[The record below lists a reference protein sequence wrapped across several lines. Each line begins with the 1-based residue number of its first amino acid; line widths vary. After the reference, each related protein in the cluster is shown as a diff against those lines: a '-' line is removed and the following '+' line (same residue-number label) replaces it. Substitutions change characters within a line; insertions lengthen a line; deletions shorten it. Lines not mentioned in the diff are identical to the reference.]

1 MLKVLLKKQIT
12 EVFKSYFYD
21 AKKNKMRSK
30 AAIAGWIIFFFLIM
44 VGMLGGIFTFL
55 SLTLCKGLVPAGL
68 GWLYFLV
75 MGGIAILLGA
85 FGSVFNTYSGLY
97 LARDNDLLLSMP
109 IPAGTII
116 ASRLMNVY
124 LMGAMYSAVV
134 FIPALA
140 VYTIVAGAAV
150 LRLACGVIQ
159 FLIITVIVLL
169 LSCVLGWVVAKIS
182 LRLKNKS
189 LVTVL
194 VSLLFIGGYY
204 FFYFRASDMIS
215 DMILNAAVYGE
226 KIKGSA
232 YGLYLFGRIGEGD
245 LAAAAVFAGGTAVI
259 SALVW
264 LVLSRSFL
272 NIVTSGGSAEKAR
285 YVEKPVKEKSVFGAL
300 LGKELGRFVSSS
312 SYMLNCGL
320 GILLIPACGVLLLVK
335 GSVIVGTLDEVF
347 SARTGT
353 AEILICTLLCG
364 LAAMNDMAA
373 PSVSLEGKSLWI
385 PQSLPV
391 FSGMILRAKAA
402 MQLILTAPVMLFAVI
417 CAVTITGSSAA
428 VKLLICLMP
437 LIYTGFN
444 AVFGTFLGIRMP
456 ILNWTDETAPI
467 KQGAAVMIALF
478 GNWFII
484 VVFAVLYLWVGYT
497 IGIVAYLAA
506 WTALFALAGV
516 FLLHWLDTCGSRK
529 FAELP

>member
-1 MLKVLLKKQIT
+1 M
-12 EVFKSYFYD
+12 
-21 AKKNKMRSK
+21 
-30 AAIAGWIIFFFLIM
+30 
-44 VGMLGGIFTFL
+44 
-55 SLTLCKGLVPAGL
+55 
-68 GWLYFLV
+68 
-75 MGGIAILLGA
+75 
-85 FGSVFNTYSGLY
+85 
-97 LARDNDLLLSMP
+97 
-109 IPAGTII
+109 
-116 ASRLMNVY
+116 
-124 LMGAMYSAVV
+124 
-134 FIPALA
+134 
-140 VYTIVAGAAV
+140 
-150 LRLACGVIQ
+150 
-159 FLIITVIVLL
+159 
-169 LSCVLGWVVAKIS
+169 
-182 LRLKNKS
+182 
-189 LVTVL
+189 
-194 VSLLFIGGYY
+194 
-204 FFYFRASDMIS
+204 
-215 DMILNAAVYGE
+215 
-226 KIKGSA
+226 
-232 YGLYLFGRIGEGD
+232 
-245 LAAAAVFAGGTAVI
+245 
-259 SALVW
+259 
-264 LVLSRSFL
+264 
-272 NIVTSGGSAEKAR
+272 
-285 YVEKPVKEKSVFGAL
+285 FGAL

-467 KQGAAVMIALF
+467 KQGASVMIALF

-484 VVFAVLYLWVGYT
+484 VVFAILYLQ
-497 IGIVAYLAA
+497 
-506 WTALFALAGV
+506 
-516 FLLHWLDTCGSRK
+516 
-529 FAELP
+529 